1 MEGYLRIA
9 PLVNLKPS
17 NSHDLVGV
25 GLRHPH
31 YSYVLE
37 NKPPLGWFEVHSEN
51 YFMKGGPAL
60 HFLER
65 IREEYPLSLHGI
77 GLSLGSADG
86 LDKNHLRRLKD
97 LIYRFSPFLVSEHL
111 SWSRVNETYFPD
123 LIPLPYTEE
132 TFSLLAQNIDEAQ
145 TFLGREILVENPSS
159 YLEYRDSIFS
169 ETDFLA
175 SLCRKTGAKILL
187 DINNVYVSSFN
198 HGWDAGAY
206 IRAISPEFVGEIHLA
221 GHSLRTF
228 EDGSVLRVDTHSS
241 CVCDEV
247 WALYHQALQQGIR
260 APTLIE
266 WDEEIPDFEVLMQE
280 AITAQGFLEKK
291 EVAYG

>member
-1 MEGYLRIA
+1 VI
-9 PLVNLKPS
+9 LKPLNS
-17 NSHDLVGV
+17 NDLVGV

-37 NKPPLGWFEVHSEN
+37 HKPPIGWFEVHSEN

-60 HFLER
+60 QLLDKICED
-65 IREEYPLSLHGI
+65 YSLSLHGI

-86 LDKNHLRRLKD
+86 LDKKHLTRLKE
-97 LIYRFSPFLVSEHL
+97 LIERFSPFLVSEHL

-132 TFSLLAQNIDEAQ
+132 TFTLMAQHIDEAQ
-145 TFLGREILVENPSS
+145 TFLEREILIENPSS
-159 YLEYRDSIFS
+159 YLEYKDSIFS
-169 ETDFLA
+169 ETDFLT
-175 SLCRKTGAKILL
+175 SLCQKTGAKILL

-198 HGWDAGAY
+198 HGWDVSSY
-206 IRAISPEFVGEIHLA
+206 VQAIPPELVGEIHLA
-221 GHSLRTF
+221 GHSLKTF

-247 WALYHQALQQGIR
+247 WDLYHQAVQQGIHV
-260 APTLIE
+260 PTLIE
-266 WDEEIPDFEVLMQE
+266 WDEDIPDFGVLMKE
-280 AITAQGFLEKK
+280 ASIAQSYLEKK
-291 EVAYG
+291 RVAYG